1 MKNIFAACMILGL
14 FGCATISSSDISGAK
29 PDYNAVQI
37 EKEKRKDITFSVSV
51 HQQMSDHV
59 FLSTDSM
66 AEKIK
71 DVFKESKLFGKVHWV
86 PKDEPS
92 NHHYHFD
99 IKVTGTDE
107 SNQMLAGTL
116 SGLTLTLIPV
126 FINYDIDITMFVTKK
141 GKEVYSSAVPVSAHD
156 VIWAPFLVLSPF
168 LNHGTIGM
176 SIKSSTM
183 NHFMSE
189 IIDNKL
195 YR

>member
-1 MKNIFAACMILGL
+1 MKKLLTALMIFSL
-14 FGCATISSSDISGAK
+14 FGCATISSSDISGER
-29 PDYNAVQI
+29 PDYSAIQI

-51 HQQMSDHV
+51 HQQMSSDA
-59 FLSTDSM
+59 FLDTDGM

-71 DVFKESKLFGKVHWV
+71 DAFKESKLFGKVHWV

-92 NHHYHFD
+92 NLHYHFD

-183 NHFMSE
+183 NHFMTE

-195 YR
+195 YK